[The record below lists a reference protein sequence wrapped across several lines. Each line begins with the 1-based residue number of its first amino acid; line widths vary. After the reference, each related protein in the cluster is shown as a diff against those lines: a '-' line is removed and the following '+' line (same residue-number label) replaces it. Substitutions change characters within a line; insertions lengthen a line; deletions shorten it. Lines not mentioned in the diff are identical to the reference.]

1 MISSFSIAGLIWAG
15 FFNSLF
21 TPQECSALIKVNNN
35 KEWFKMTKG
44 LLVFQSDFGKSDGAV
59 SAMHGVANT
68 VQPGIPIFEITHQIP
83 QYNLWEASYRLLQT
97 ISYWPEGTVF
107 VSIVD
112 PGVGSDR
119 RAVVAKTENGQ
130 YIITPDNGTLTH
142 VKQFIGITEVREID
156 ESVNRLPNS
165 GESHTFH
172 GRDIFAYTGARLAS
186 GVISFENVGYSF
198 NPTEII
204 SLPLKNSS
212 IEDEVITGNV
222 DIIDRPFGNLWTNI
236 SREQFREIAEQYGDS
251 FEVTISTD
259 GRTIYNN
266 IMTYGRSFADLHIGE
281 PLVYVNS
288 LDNIGI
294 AINQGS
300 FADAYRIGTGTNWEV
315 IIRKAPR
322 IVYE

>member
-1 MISSFSIAGLIWAG
+1 
-15 FFNSLF
+15 
-21 TPQECSALIKVNNN
+21 
-35 KEWFKMTKG
+35 MTKG

-59 SAMHGVANT
+59 SAMHGVANS
-68 VQPGIPIFEITHQIP
+68 VQRGIPIFEITHQIP
-83 QYNLWEASYRLLQT
+83 QYNIWEASYRLLQA
-97 ISYWPEGTVF
+97 IRYWPDETVF

-119 RAVVAKTENGQ
+119 RGVVAKTVNDH

-142 VKQFIGITEVREID
+142 VAQFIGISEVREID

-172 GRDIFAYTGARLAS
+172 GRDIFAYTGARLAA
-186 GVISFENVGYSF
+186 GIIQFEDVGPILS
-198 NPTEII
+198 TEKII
-204 SLPLKNSS
+204 ALPLKISK
-212 IEDEVITGNV
+212 IVDEVITGTV

-236 SREQFREIAEQYGDS
+236 SREQFKEIAKQHGDS
-251 FEVTISTD
+251 FEVAITTD

-266 IMTYGRSFADLHIGE
+266 LMTFGRSFADLHIGE

-315 IIRKAPR
+315 TIRKAPR

>member
-1 MISSFSIAGLIWAG
+1 
-15 FFNSLF
+15 
-21 TPQECSALIKVNNN
+21 
-35 KEWFKMTKG
+35 MTTG

-59 SAMHGVANT
+59 SAMHGVANS
-68 VQPGIPIFEITHQIP
+68 VQLGIPIFEITHQIP
-83 QYNLWEASYRLLQT
+83 QYNIWEASYRLLQS
-97 ISYWPEGTVF
+97 IGYWPVGTVF

-119 RAVVAKTENGQ
+119 RAVVAKTVNGH

-142 VKQFIGITEVREID
+142 VKQFIGISEVREID
-156 ESVNRLPNS
+156 ESVNRLPQS

-172 GRDIFAYTGARLAS
+172 GRDIFAYTGARLAA
-186 GVISFENVGYSF
+186 GVIEYEGVG
-198 NPTEII
+198 PALDPAVLV
-204 SLPLKNSS
+204 SLPLKMSK
-212 IEDEVITGNV
+212 IADEVITGIV

-236 SREQFREIAEQYGDS
+236 SRAQFKEIAEQHGDS
-251 FEVTISTD
+251 FEVTITTD

-266 IMTYGRSFADLHIGE
+266 IMTFGRSFADLHIGE

-300 FADAYRIGTGTNWEV
+300 FADAYRVGTGTNWE
-315 IIRKAPR
+315 ITIRKAPR

>member
-1 MISSFSIAGLIWAG
+1 M
-15 FFNSLF
+15 
-21 TPQECSALIKVNNN
+21 K
-35 KEWFKMTKG
+35 KG
-44 LLVFQSDFGKSDGAV
+44 LLVFQSDFGNSDGAV
-59 SAMHGVANT
+59 SAMHGVANS
-68 VQPGIPIFEITHQIP
+68 VQSGIPIFEITHQIP
-83 QYNLWEASYRLLQT
+83 QYNIWEASYRLLQA
-97 ISYWPEGTVF
+97 IRYWPSETVF

-119 RAVVAKTENGQ
+119 RAVVAKTVNNH

-142 VKQFIGITEVREID
+142 VKQFDGITEVREID
-156 ESVNRLPNS
+156 ESINRLPNS

-186 GVISFENVGYSF
+186 GVIQFEDIGPLFEPS
-198 NPTEII
+198 EII
-204 SLPLKNSS
+204 GLPLKNSK
-212 IEDEVITGNV
+212 IIDEVITGNV
-222 DIIDRPFGNLWTNI
+222 DIIDRPFGNIWTNI
-236 SREQFREIAEQYGDS
+236 SRVQFREIAKQYGDS
-251 FEVTISTD
+251 FEVTITTD

-315 IIRKAPR
+315 VIRKAPQ
-322 IVYE
+322 ITYE

>member
-1 MISSFSIAGLIWAG
+1 
-15 FFNSLF
+15 
-21 TPQECSALIKVNNN
+21 
-35 KEWFKMTKG
+35 MTKG
-44 LLVFQSDFGKSDGAV
+44 LLVFQSDFGNSDGAV
-59 SAMHGVANT
+59 SAMHGVANS
-68 VQPGIPIFEITHQIP
+68 VQRGIPIFEITHQIP
-83 QYNLWEASYRLLQT
+83 QYNIWEASYRLLQT
-97 ISYWPEGTVF
+97 IGYWPSETVF

-119 RAVVAKTENGQ
+119 RSVVAKTISGQ

-142 VKQFIGITEVREID
+142 LKQFVEITEVREID
-156 ESVNRLPNS
+156 ESKNRLPHS

-186 GVISFENVGYSF
+186 GAIQFEDIGPTV
-198 NPTEII
+198 NPSTIVA
-204 SLPLKNSS
+204 LPLKNS
-212 IEDEVITGNV
+212 IIVDEVITGIV
-222 DIIDRPFGNLWTNI
+222 DIIDKPFGNLWTNI
-236 SREQFREIAEQYGDS
+236 SRVQFREIAEQHGDS
-251 FEVTISTD
+251 FEVTITTD
-259 GRTIYNN
+259 GRTIYKN

-300 FADAYRIGTGTNWEV
+300 FADAYRVGTGTNWEV